1 MKRIVG
7 IIAVFLAIFAAMTVL
22 TGCKE
27 EPVYTDYKVTVVDG
41 AGVPMSNV
49 IVKFTGEEGEA
60 KSRVTGKDGVA
71 ELKNV
76 LAGNYVVNLERG
88 LSTAII
94 ETSEFNLTKDV
105 TELYISVRDESN
117 SLDIYGYIP
126 DNTYGTNIGVGS
138 YEIRCSAGQSS
149 YYVFYARSSGIYK
162 VSLTSNDIGMTV
174 GYYGLPMF
182 VQSTHCGHGEYDGKS
197 FEIVIQDHSTP
208 YVLGI
213 NATANA
219 TANLT
224 VERIGDAPFDPDYA
238 EWTTVEATANL
249 SKCNTAG
256 KTLVDFD
263 ISDSALSVSLGDDG
277 YYYTSDGKLVYMRIT
292 SVTGHKNMDESLNSV
307 PVLNGS
313 LALLAGYVDD
323 KVGINIGGYVYDGEG
338 NFIEKRLYN
347 SMIKTY
353 MEYVDG
359 TYGVVP
365 LTEELAEC
373 IKLHGENNGWWNPES
388 GGYLFDDLLINE
400 ENAWLFLCMVEK

>member
-7 IIAVFLAIFAAMTVL
+7 IIAVFLVVFAAMTVL
-22 TGCKE
+22 VSCKE
-27 EPVYTDYKVTVVDG
+27 EPVYKDYKVTVVDG

-49 IVKFTGEEGEA
+49 IVKFTGEDGEA

-88 LSTAII
+88 LSSAII
-94 ETSEFNLTKDV
+94 EVGEFNLTKDV
-105 TELYISVRDESN
+105 TELYISVRDENN
-117 SLDIYGYIP
+117 SMEIYGEVP
-126 DNTYGTNIGVGS
+126 DNSYATSIGVGS
-138 YEIRCSAGQSS
+138 YDIRCSAGQSS
-149 YYVFYARSSGIYK
+149 YFILSARSSGIYRI
-162 VSLTSNDIGMTV
+162 SLTSNDDGITV
-174 GYYGLPMF
+174 GYYGVPLF
-182 VQSTHCGHGEYDGKS
+182 VQSTHRGEGEYDGKT
-197 FEIVIQDHSTP
+197 FDIVIQDHSTP

-219 TANLT
+219 TAHLT
-224 VERIGDAPFDPDYA
+224 IERIGDAPFDPVFA

-256 KTLVDFD
+256 KTLVDID
-263 ISDSALSVSLGDDG
+263 ISDSTLSVSLGDDG
-277 YYYTSDGKLVYMRIT
+277 YYYTSDGKLVYIRIT
-292 SVTGHKNMDESLNSV
+292 SITGHGKMDESLNFV
-307 PVLNGS
+307 PALNGS

-323 KVGINIGGYVYDGEG
+323 KVGINIGGYVYDGDG
-338 NFIEKRLYN
+338 NFVEKRLYN

-373 IKLHGENNGWWNPES
+373 IKLHGQSNGWWNPES
-388 GGYLFDDLLINE
+388 SGYLFDGLLINE